1 MNNETKLLGVA
12 SSPHV
17 SSPIGTRT
25 LMLDVLVALVPSLCV
40 AVFFFGL
47 RALIATAISVAACE
61 VFEWGYRK
69 LLHKT
74 NTNGDLSAAVTGV
87 LRAGGDVFWS
97 TLLDVGPQW
106 CMALPLTALLA
117 LVLKADYW
125 WIAAAIQS
133 ESLLKV
139 PLCALRIRTGQWIHD
154 VTVRKER
161 GQ

>member
-87 LRAGGDVFWS
+87 LLAFVCPV
-97 TLLDVGPQW
+97 TLP
-106 CMALPLTALLA
+106 
-117 LVLKADYW
+117 YW
-125 WIAAAIQS
+125 L
-133 ESLLKV
+133 SL
-139 PLCALRIRTGQWIHD
+139 IHI
-154 VTVRKER
+154 
-161 GQ
+161 